1 MREGIVSRRSR
12 RYIIVISMNFLF
24 PGIITSFS
32 IITSNDEIMGV
43 KIGK

>member
-1 MREGIVSRRSR
+1 MREGIVSWRSR

-24 PGIITSFS
+24 PGINTSFS
-32 IITSNDEIMGV
+32 IIIFNDEIMDA